1 MEMLA
6 RVASMYYLEDMTQ
19 DKIATQL
26 GLSRPKVWRLL
37 RQAKETG
44 IVEITVNLPSSLAM
58 PVETELTSR
67 FGLSGAIVVADQHD
81 ESAIRAQVG
90 RAAAGLLDRLLPDG
104 GTLSIGMGRNVKAV
118 SQQASGLRPR
128 HCTVVSGIGGSAQVG
143 EGLNST
149 DIATRFAD
157 ALGGKAEG
165 IYAPAY
171 AESEDVRDAFL
182 THADIRRTIAHA
194 RGAGLAIVGVGDAV
208 DESLVVSLGCITA
221 KDMARMREDGAVGDI
236 LGGFF
241 NVRGEPVAEWIE
253 NRVVGLTREDLRK
266 IPVVIAAVSEEAKSA
281 AVLGALNSGLVHT
294 LVTSVGVAR
303 RVLKLADRPG

>member
-19 DKIATQL
+19 DQIATQL

-44 IVEITVNLPSSLAM
+44 IVEITVNLPPSLAM

-67 FGLSGAIVVADQHD
+67 FGLSGAILVAHQHD

-128 HCTVVSGIGGSAQVG
+128 RCTVVSGIGGSAQVG
-143 EGLNST
+143 DGLNST

-182 THADIRRTIAHA
+182 THADIRRTLAHA
-194 RGAGLAIVGVGDAV
+194 RGAGPVTGRDIMPTVRAEMHRVLAGHRTATVRTTGSGIWVVYRGSGATVIDGRRFRWTAGDMFVTPSWAAV
-208 DESLVVSLGCITA
+208 DHEAADDADLFRFSDAPALEALGL
-221 KDMARMREDGAVGDI
+221 ARTEQARQQDI
-236 LGGFF
+236 
-241 NVRGEPVAEWIE
+241 VADDA
-253 NRVVGLTREDLRK
+253 G
-266 IPVVIAAVSEEAKSA
+266 
-281 AVLGALNSGLVHT
+281 
-294 LVTSVGVAR
+294 
-303 RVLKLADRPG
+303 

>member
-44 IVEITVNLPSSLAM
+44 IVEITVNLPPSLAM

-67 FGLSGAIVVADQHD
+67 FGLSGAILVADQHD

-104 GTLSIGMGRNVKAV
+104 GTLTIGMGRNVKAV
-118 SQQASGLRPR
+118 SQQANGLRPR
-128 HCTVVSGIGGSAQVG
+128 RCTVVSGIGGSAQVG

-171 AESEDVRDAFL
+171 AESENVRDAFL

-194 RGAGLAIVGVGDAV
+194 RGAGLAIVGVGDAM
-208 DESLVVSLGCITA
+208 DDSLVVSLGCITA
-221 KDMARMREDGAVGDI
+221 KDMARMRKDGAVGDI

-253 NRVVGLTREDLRK
+253 NRVVGLTRGDLRK

-303 RVLKLADRPG
+303 RVLKLADRPS